1 MCALSRRAVVVVVA
15 TIVAAMFALAV
26 PGKALACTHDD
37 THYFDSFVDA
47 TCLQLPLSNGS
58 RRHAYGFRAKTK
70 AYPGLLA
77 GTSRIVKLR

>member
-47 TCLQLPLSNGS
+47 TCLQPPLSNGS
-58 RRHAYGFRAKTK
+58 RPPRVRVPREDQGLPGPPGRH
-70 AYPGLLA
+70 
-77 GTSRIVKLR
+77 